1 MGCCLITVTLV
12 GVDPFMIHHLYH
24 FFSPC
29 IPCVSDYSL
38 SGLNCSGGESTML
51 GLECS
56 CAICV
61 LFFLLINL
69 AEQSKLFVNLMTFT
83 GLKETTKVNYT
94 QYLLFELVL
103 GSSQNIKVESRL
115 LEGNHKLNWWSLR
128 RKRILQETGALIWL
142 RGEVSSL

>member
-1 MGCCLITVTLV
+1 
-12 GVDPFMIHHLYH
+12 
-24 FFSPC
+24 
-29 IPCVSDYSL
+29 
-38 SGLNCSGGESTML
+38 ML